1 MQSNYSTAKG
11 SSAHRKRYRNNGYT
25 DHDNPLHRPRGASK
39 AGLDQ
44 TFAKE
49 AASDH
54 LLHKEAPAAAP
65 TPLGRPDINRWAI
78 DTGPRL
84 DLTHRV
90 VLREIARYADDAPK
104 TITVNGLLVHLEAGE
119 CCPTQETLAEG
130 LDATDRTIRNSVR
143 NLRGLGLLTTRPMP
157 GADGKRL
164 IYRLA
169 GVDADWQPAPKNEK
183 ESRPIIAAYRI
194 LAEGQV
200 QSLEEAHRR
209 IAYLESLLNDRYG
222 HPAATATGD
231 GAQPN
236 QTGPDPDTVAADE
249 LPNQNDI
256 PVQQPDPTGPAPETV
271 GEAKLSNR
279 NVVPVQLPNHTGP
292 APENGA
298 EDELSNQNEIPVQQP
313 DPTGP
318 APETAAEAEL
328 SNRNVVPVHQ
338 PATEDDIAQ
347 TVRDN
352 WPLLNRDK
360 TWRKGINAAIR
371 WYQEHPQELLAQLE
385 NLKLEL
391 EQELAAQ
398 AAAKPAKAPA
408 ALETVTTPGTAEAR
422 TMWAA
427 TLDRL
432 EQELPRATFET
443 WLRPTEGH
451 SVQGND
457 LTVLVASPNNAEWLE
472 QRVYQTIL
480 RKLRQGSDQKL
491 DVRFALGPPD
501 WSPPGAG
508 KQAIAGAAPNPN
520 HR

>member
-1 MQSNYSTAKG
+1 MQSNYSTAK
-11 SSAHRKRYRNNGYT
+11 SASTHRNRHRNNGFT
-25 DHDNPLHRPRGASK
+25 GHDNPLHRPGGGASK

-49 AASDH
+49 AASDQ

-65 TPLGRPDINRWAI
+65 TPLGRPAINRWAI

-130 LDATDRTIRNSVR
+130 LDATDRTIRNAVR
-143 NLRGLGLLTTRPMP
+143 NLRGLGLLSTRPMP

-209 IAYLESLLNDRYG
+209 IAYLESLLNERYG
-222 HPAATATGD
+222 HPAAPATGGD
-231 GAQPN
+231 GTQPN
-236 QTGPDPDTVAADE
+236 Q
-249 LPNQNDI
+249 
-256 PVQQPDPTGPAPETV
+256 
-271 GEAKLSNR
+271 
-279 NVVPVQLPNHTGP
+279 
-292 APENGA
+292 
-298 EDELSNQNEIPVQQP
+298 
-313 DPTGP
+313 TGP
-318 APETAAEAEL
+318 APETAAADEL

-338 PATEDDIAQ
+338 PNPTGPAPETEAEAELPNRNHIPVHQPATEDAIAQ
-347 TVRDN
+347 TVRDS

-371 WYQEHPQELLAQLE
+371 WYQEHPQELFAQLE
-385 NLKLEL
+385 NLKLEQ

-408 ALETVTTPGTAEAR
+408 ALETFTTSGTAEAR
-422 TMWAA
+422 TRWAA

-432 EQELPRATFET
+432 KQELPRATVET

-451 SVQGND
+451 SLQGNN
-457 LTVLVASPNNAEWLE
+457 LRVLVASPHDAEWLE
-472 QRVYQTIL
+472 QRLYQTIL
-480 RKLRQGSDQKL
+480 RALRQGTEQKL
-491 DVRFALGPPD
+491 DVRFAVGPPG
-501 WSPPGAG
+501 WSPPGTG
-508 KQAIAGAAPNPN
+508 KQTGTGAAPSQN
-520 HR
+520 HGE

>member
-1 MQSNYSTAKG
+1 MQSDYSTAKG
-11 SSAHRKRYRNNGYT
+11 SSTHRKRYRNKGFT
-25 DHDNPLHRPRGASK
+25 GHDNPLHRPGGSASK

-49 AASDH
+49 AASDQ

-65 TPLGRPDINRWAI
+65 TPLGRPAINRWAI

-194 LAEGQV
+194 LAESQV

-209 IAYLESLLNDRYG
+209 IAYLESLLNERYG
-222 HPAATATGD
+222 HLAATDTGAV
-231 GAQPN
+231 AQPN
-236 QTGPDPDTVAADE
+236 PTGPDPEIMAATGLSNRNE
-249 LPNQNDI
+249 I
-256 PVQQPDPTGPAPETV
+256 PVHQPNPTGPAPET
-271 GEAKLSNR
+271 E
-279 NVVPVQLPNHTGP
+279 
-292 APENGA
+292 
-298 EDELSNQNEIPVQQP
+298 
-313 DPTGP
+313 
-318 APETAAEAEL
+318 AEAEL
-328 SNRNVVPVHQ
+328 SNRNYVPVHQ

-385 NLKLEL
+385 NLKLEQ

-398 AAAKPAKAPA
+398 AAAKPAKGPV

-422 TMWAA
+422 TRWAA

-432 EQELPRATFET
+432 EQELPHSTFET

-457 LTVLVASPNNAEWLE
+457 LRVLVASPHNAEWLE
-472 QRVYQTIL
+472 QRLYQTIL
-480 RKLRQGSDQKL
+480 RALRQGSDQKL

-508 KQAIAGAAPNPN
+508 KQAGAGAAPSQN
-520 HR
+520 HGE

>member
-1 MQSNYSTAKG
+1 MQRNYSTAKG
-11 SSAHRKRYRNNGYT
+11 ASTHRKRYRNNGYT
-25 DHDNPLHRPRGASK
+25 DHDNPLHRPGGGTSK

-44 TFAKE
+44 TFSQS
-49 AASDH
+49 AAQDA

-104 TITVNGLLVHLEAGE
+104 TITVNGLLVRLEAGE

-130 LDATDRTIRNSVR
+130 LDATDRTIRNAVR

-169 GVDADWQPAPKNEK
+169 GVDAGWQPAPKNSK

-222 HPAATATGD
+222 HPAATGTGGD

-236 QTGPDPDTVAADE
+236 QTGP
-249 LPNQNDI
+249 
-256 PVQQPDPTGPAPETV
+256 APETV
-271 GEAKLSNR
+271 GEA
-279 NVVPVQLPNHTGP
+279 
-292 APENGA
+292 
-298 EDELSNQNEIPVQQP
+298 
-313 DPTGP
+313 
-318 APETAAEAEL
+318 EL
-328 SNRNVVPVHQ
+328 SNRNYVPVHQ

-347 TVRDN
+347 TVRDH

-385 NLKLEL
+385 NLKLEQEQ

-398 AAAKPAKAPA
+398 AAAKPARGPV

-422 TMWAA
+422 TVWAA

-432 EQELPRATFET
+432 EQELPRSTFET

-451 SVQGND
+451 SLQGND
-457 LTVLVASPNNAEWLE
+457 LKVLVASPHNAEWLE
-472 QRVYQTIL
+472 QRLYQTIL
-480 RKLRQGSDQKL
+480 RALHHGSEQKL
-491 DVRFALGPPD
+491 DVRFALGPP
-501 WSPPGAG
+501 G
-508 KQAIAGAAPNPN
+508 
-520 HR
+520 

>member
-1 MQSNYSTAKG
+1 MQSDYSTAKG
-11 SSAHRKRYRNNGYT
+11 ASTHRKRNRNKGFT
-25 DHDNPLHRPRGASK
+25 GHDNPLHRPGTSK

-44 TFAKE
+44 TFSQ
-49 AASDH
+49 AAAQDA
-54 LLHKEAPAAAP
+54 LLPRETPAAAP
-65 TPLGRPDINRWAI
+65 TPLGRPAINRWAI

-143 NLRGLGLLTTRPMP
+143 NLRGLGLLSTRPMP

-169 GVDADWQPAPKNEK
+169 GVDADWQPAPKNAK

-194 LAEGQV
+194 LAESQV

-209 IAYLESLLNDRYG
+209 IAYLESLLNERYG
-222 HPAATATGD
+222 HPEATATATG
-231 GAQPN
+231 GALPN
-236 QTGPDPDTVAADE
+236 PTGPAPETVAADE
-249 LPNQNDI
+249 LPN
-256 PVQQPDPTGPAPETV
+256 
-271 GEAKLSNR
+271 R
-279 NVVPVQLPNHTGP
+279 
-292 APENGA
+292 
-298 EDELSNQNEIPVQQP
+298 NEIPVQQP
-313 DPTGP
+313 DPPGP
-318 APETAAEAEL
+318 DPENGAEAEP
-328 SNRNVVPVHQ
+328 SNRNVVPVQQLNPTGPASETVAADELPNRNVVPVQQ
-338 PATEDDIAQ
+338 PATEEAIAQ

-352 WPLLNRDK
+352 WKSLNCASS
-360 TWRKGINAAIR
+360 WHKGLRAAIR
-371 WYQEHPQELLAQLE
+371 WYQEHPQELQAQLDD
-385 NLKLEL
+385 LKLE
-391 EQELAAQ
+391 QEVAAQ
-398 AAAKPAKAPA
+398 AAAKPAKAPVA
-408 ALETVTTPGTAEAR
+408 METVTTPGAAAAR
-422 TMWAA
+422 TVWAA

-457 LTVLVASPNNAEWLE
+457 LKVLVASPHNAEWLE
-472 QRVYQTIL
+472 QRLYQTIL
-480 RKLRQGSDQKL
+480 RALRQGSDQKL

-508 KQAIAGAAPNPN
+508 EIEGAGAVPNPK

>member
-11 SSAHRKRYRNNGYT
+11 ASTPRKRYRNNGVT
-25 DHDNPLHRPRGASK
+25 GHDNPLHRPGGASK

-49 AASDH
+49 AASDQ
-54 LLHKEAPAAAP
+54 LLPRDAPAAAP
-65 TPLGRPDINRWAI
+65 TPLGRPAINRWAI

-143 NLRGLGLLTTRPMP
+143 NLRGLGLLSTRPMP

-169 GVDADWQPAPKNEK
+169 GVDADWQPAPKNER

-209 IAYLESLLNDRYG
+209 IAYLESLLNERYG
-222 HPAATATGD
+222 HPPAPDTGAV
-231 GAQPN
+231 AQPN
-236 QTGPDPDTVAADE
+236 Q
-249 LPNQNDI
+249 
-256 PVQQPDPTGPAPETV
+256 
-271 GEAKLSNR
+271 
-279 NVVPVQLPNHTGP
+279 
-292 APENGA
+292 
-298 EDELSNQNEIPVQQP
+298 
-313 DPTGP
+313 TGP
-318 APETAAEAEL
+318 APETAAADELPNRNDVPVQLPNPTDPAPETVAKAEL
-328 SNRNVVPVHQ
+328 SNRNDVPVHQ
-338 PATEDDIAQ
+338 PATEDEITQ

-371 WYQEHPQELLAQLE
+371 WYQEHPQELFAQLE
-385 NLKLEL
+385 NLKLEQEQ

-398 AAAKPAKAPA
+398 AAAKPAKGPV

-422 TMWAA
+422 TRWAN
-427 TLDRL
+427 TLDL
-432 EQELPRATFET
+432 LKQELPRSTFET

-451 SVQGND
+451 SLQGND
-457 LTVLVASPNNAEWLE
+457 LTVLVASPHNAEWLE
-472 QRVYQTIL
+472 QRLYQTIL
-480 RKLRQGSDQKL
+480 RALRQGSDQKL

-508 KQAIAGAAPNPN
+508 KQTIAEAAPNPN

>member
-11 SSAHRKRYRNNGYT
+11 TSTHRKRYRNNGYT
-25 DHDNPLHRPRGASK
+25 DHDNPLHRPGGGASK

-44 TFAKE
+44 TFSQ
-49 AASDH
+49 AAAQDA
-54 LLHKEAPAAAP
+54 LLPRDAPAAAP
-65 TPLGRPDINRWAI
+65 TPLGRPAINRWAI

-143 NLRGLGLLTTRPMP
+143 NLRGLGLLSTRPMP

-222 HPAATATGD
+222 HPAAPATGD
-231 GAQPN
+231 DAQPN
-236 QTGPDPDTVAADE
+236 PTGPDPETAAADE
-249 LPNQNDI
+249 L
-256 PVQQPDPTGPAPETV
+256 
-271 GEAKLSNR
+271 SNR
-279 NVVPVQLPNHTGP
+279 NDVPVQLPN
-292 APENGA
+292 
-298 EDELSNQNEIPVQQP
+298 
-313 DPTGP
+313 PTGP
-318 APETAAEAEL
+318 APETAAADEL

-338 PATEDDIAQ
+338 PVTEDAIAQ

-352 WPLLNRDK
+352 WTSLNCANS
-360 TWRKGINAAIR
+360 WHKGIRAAIR
-371 WYQEHPQELLAQLE
+371 WYQEHPQELQAQLDD
-385 NLKLEL
+385 LKL

-398 AAAKPAKAPA
+398 AAAKPARAPA

-422 TMWAA
+422 TVWAA

-432 EQELPRATFET
+432 EQELPRSTFET

-457 LTVLVASPNNAEWLE
+457 LTVLVASPHDAEWLE
-472 QRVYQTIL
+472 QRLYQTIL

-491 DVRFALGPPD
+491 DVRFALGPPG

-508 KQAIAGAAPNPN
+508 EQAGAEAVPNPN
-520 HR
+520 HP

>member
-1 MQSNYSTAKG
+1 MQSDYSTAKG
-11 SSAHRKRYRNNGYT
+11 SSTHRKRYRNKGFT
-25 DHDNPLHRPRGASK
+25 GHDNPLHRPGGASK

-49 AASDH
+49 AASDQ

-65 TPLGRPDINRWAI
+65 TPLGRPAINRWAI

-104 TITVNGLLVHLEAGE
+104 TITVNGLPVHLEAGE

-143 NLRGLGLLTTRPMP
+143 NLRGLGLLSTRPMP

-169 GVDADWQPAPKNEK
+169 GVDADWQPAPKNER

-222 HPAATATGD
+222 HPAATATGGD

-236 QTGPDPDTVAADE
+236 QTGPAPETAAADE
-249 LPNQNDI
+249 LPNRNDV
-256 PVQQPDPTGPAPETV
+256 PVQQPDPTGAAPETV
-271 GEAKLSNR
+271 
-279 NVVPVQLPNHTGP
+279 
-292 APENGA
+292 
-298 EDELSNQNEIPVQQP
+298 
-313 DPTGP
+313 
-318 APETAAEAEL
+318 AEAEL
-328 SNRNVVPVHQ
+328 SNRNFVPVHQ
-338 PATEDDIAQ
+338 PATEDGIAQ

-371 WYQEHPQELLAQLE
+371 WYQEHPQELFAQLE
-385 NLKLEL
+385 NLKLEQEQ

-408 ALETVTTPGTAEAR
+408 ALETFTTSGAAEAR
-422 TMWAA
+422 TRWAA

-432 EQELPRATFET
+432 KQELPRATFET

-457 LTVLVASPNNAEWLE
+457 LRVLVASPHNAEWLE
-472 QRVYQTIL
+472 QRLYQTIL
-480 RKLRQGSDQKL
+480 RALRQGSDQKL
-491 DVRFALGPPD
+491 DVRFALGPPG

-508 KQAIAGAAPNPN
+508 KRTGAGAAPNPN

>member
-11 SSAHRKRYRNNGYT
+11 ASTHRKRYRNNGYT
-25 DHDNPLHRPRGASK
+25 NHDNPLHRPGGASK

-49 AASDH
+49 AASDQ
-54 LLHKEAPAAAP
+54 LLPRETPAAAP
-65 TPLGRPDINRWAI
+65 TPLGRPAINRWAI

-130 LDATDRTIRNSVR
+130 LDATDRTIRNAVR
-143 NLRGLGLLTTRPMP
+143 NLRGLGLLSTRPMP

-169 GVDADWQPAPKNEK
+169 GVDADWQPAPKNER

-209 IAYLESLLNDRYG
+209 IAYLESLLNERYG
-222 HPAATATGD
+222 HPAATGTGGD

-236 QTGPDPDTVAADE
+236 PTGPDPETAAADE
-249 LPNQNDI
+249 LPNRNNI
-256 PVQQPDPTGPAPETV
+256 PVQLPDQTGPAPETV
-271 GEAKLSNR
+271 
-279 NVVPVQLPNHTGP
+279 
-292 APENGA
+292 
-298 EDELSNQNEIPVQQP
+298 
-313 DPTGP
+313 
-318 APETAAEAEL
+318 AEAEL

-352 WPLLNRDK
+352 WTSLNRDK
-360 TWRKGINAAIR
+360 TWHKGIRAAIR
-371 WYQEHPQELLAQLE
+371 WYQEHPQELQAQLDD
-385 NLKLEL
+385 LKL

-398 AAAKPAKAPA
+398 AAAKPAKGPV

-422 TMWAA
+422 TLWAN
-427 TLDRL
+427 TLDLL
-432 EQELPRATFET
+432 EQELPRSTFET

-457 LTVLVASPNNAEWLE
+457 LTVLVASPHDAEWLE

-491 DVRFALGPPD
+491 DVRFALGPPG

-508 KQAIAGAAPNPN
+508 EQAGAEAAPNPN
-520 HR
+520 HG

>member
-11 SSAHRKRYRNNGYT
+11 SSTHRNRYRNNGFT
-25 DHDNPLHRPRGASK
+25 GHDNPLHRPGGGTSK

-44 TFAKE
+44 TFSQP
-49 AASDH
+49 AAQDA
-54 LLHKEAPAAAP
+54 LLPRDAPAAVP
-65 TPLGRPDINRWAI
+65 TPLGRPAINRWAI

-169 GVDADWQPAPKNEK
+169 GVDADWQPAPKNER

-209 IAYLESLLNDRYG
+209 IAYLESLLNERYG
-222 HPAATATGD
+222 HPAATAASDD

-236 QTGPDPDTVAADE
+236 Q
-249 LPNQNDI
+249 
-256 PVQQPDPTGPAPETV
+256 TGPAPETV
-271 GEAKLSNR
+271 GEAELSNR
-279 NVVPVQLPNHTGP
+279 NDVPVHQPNQTGP

-298 EDELSNQNEIPVQQP
+298 ADELSNRNEIPVQQP

-318 APETAAEAEL
+318 APETETVGEAEL
-328 SNRNVVPVHQ
+328 PNRNYIPVHQ
-338 PATEDDIAQ
+338 PATKEDIAQ
-347 TVRDN
+347 TVRDS

-360 TWRKGINAAIR
+360 TWRKGLNAAIR
-371 WYQEHPQELLAQLE
+371 WYQEHPQELFAQLE
-385 NLKLEL
+385 NLKLEQEQ

-422 TMWAA
+422 TVWAA
-427 TLDRL
+427 TLNLL

-443 WLRPTEGH
+443 WLRSTEGH

-457 LTVLVASPNNAEWLE
+457 LKVLVASPHDAEWLE

-480 RKLRQGSDQKL
+480 RALRQGTDQKL

-508 KQAIAGAAPNPN
+508 GRAGAGAAPSQN
-520 HR
+520 HGE

>member
-11 SSAHRKRYRNNGYT
+11 ASTHRKRYRNNGYT
-25 DHDNPLHRPRGASK
+25 GHDNPLHRPGGASK

-49 AASDH
+49 AASDQ
-54 LLHKEAPAAAP
+54 LLPRETPAAAP
-65 TPLGRPDINRWAI
+65 TPLGRPAINRWAI

-169 GVDADWQPAPKNEK
+169 GVDADWQPAPKNER

-222 HPAATATGD
+222 HPAATATATGGD

-236 QTGPDPDTVAADE
+236 QTGPAPETAAADE
-249 LPNQNDI
+249 LP
-256 PVQQPDPTGPAPETV
+256 
-271 GEAKLSNR
+271 NR
-279 NVVPVQLPNHTGP
+279 NVVPVQLPN
-292 APENGA
+292 
-298 EDELSNQNEIPVQQP
+298 
-313 DPTGP
+313 PTDP
-318 APETAAEAEL
+318 APETVAEAEIP
-328 SNRNVVPVHQ
+328 NRNVVPVHQ

-352 WPLLNRDK
+352 WTSLNCANS
-360 TWRKGINAAIR
+360 WHKGIRAAIR
-371 WYQEHPQELLAQLE
+371 WYQEHPQELQAQLDD
-385 NLKLEL
+385 LKL

-422 TMWAA
+422 TLWAA
-427 TLDRL
+427 TLDLL
-432 EQELPRATFET
+432 EQELPRSTFET

-451 SVQGND
+451 SVQGNN
-457 LTVLVASPNNAEWLE
+457 LKVLVASPHDAEWLE

-480 RKLRQGSDQKL
+480 RALRQGSEQKL
-491 DVRFALGPPD
+491 DVRFALGPPG

-508 KQAIAGAAPNPN
+508 EQAGAKAAPNPN

>member
-11 SSAHRKRYRNNGYT
+11 SSTHRKRYRNNGHT
-25 DHDNPLHRPRGASK
+25 DHDNPLHRPGGGASK

-44 TFAKE
+44 TFSQ
-49 AASDH
+49 AAAQDA
-54 LLHKEAPAAAP
+54 LLPRETPAAAP

-143 NLRGLGLLTTRPMP
+143 NLRGLGLLRTRPMP

-169 GVDADWQPAPKNEK
+169 GVDADWQPAPKNAK

-209 IAYLESLLNDRYG
+209 IAYLESLLNGKYG
-222 HPAATATGD
+222 HTAVTDGDAT
-231 GAQPN
+231 QPN
-236 QTGPDPDTVAADE
+236 QTGQDPETVAADE
-249 LPNQNDI
+249 LPNRND
-256 PVQQPDPTGPAPETV
+256 
-271 GEAKLSNR
+271 
-279 NVVPVQLPNHTGP
+279 VPVQLPNPTGH
-292 APENGA
+292 APETA
-298 EDELSNQNEIPVQQP
+298 AADELPNRNEIPVQHP

-328 SNRNVVPVHQ
+328 PNRNLVPVHQ
-338 PATEDDIAQ
+338 PATEEAIAQ

-371 WYQEHPQELLAQLE
+371 WYQEHPQKLQAQLE
-385 NLKLEL
+385 NLKLEQ
-391 EQELAAQ
+391 EQESAAQ
-398 AAAKPAKAPA
+398 AVAQPAKGTVAP
-408 ALETVTTPGTAEAR
+408 ETVTTPGTAAAR
-422 TMWAA
+422 TLWANY
-427 TLDRL
+427 
-432 EQELPRATFET
+432 P
-443 WLRPTEGH
+443 
-451 SVQGND
+451 
-457 LTVLVASPNNAEWLE
+457 
-472 QRVYQTIL
+472 
-480 RKLRQGSDQKL
+480 
-491 DVRFALGPPD
+491 GP
-501 WSPPGAG
+501 AG
-508 KQAIAGAAPNPN
+508 AGAAPR
-520 HR
+520 HL

>member
-1 MQSNYSTAKG
+1 MQSDYSTAKG
-11 SSAHRKRYRNNGYT
+11 ASTPRKRYRNKAFT
-25 DHDNPLHRPRGASK
+25 DHDNPLHRPGGASK

-65 TPLGRPDINRWAI
+65 TPLGRPAINRWAI

-104 TITVNGLLVHLEAGE
+104 TITVNALLVHLEAGE

-143 NLRGLGLLTTRPMP
+143 NLRGLGLLSTRPMP

-169 GVDADWQPAPKNEK
+169 GVDADWQPAPKNER

-209 IAYLESLLNDRYG
+209 IAYLESLLNERYG
-222 HPAATATGD
+222 HPAAPATATGGD

-236 QTGPDPDTVAADE
+236 QTGPAPETAAADE
-249 LPNQNDI
+249 LP
-256 PVQQPDPTGPAPETV
+256 
-271 GEAKLSNR
+271 NR
-279 NVVPVQLPNHTGP
+279 NVVPVQLPN
-292 APENGA
+292 
-298 EDELSNQNEIPVQQP
+298 
-313 DPTGP
+313 PTDP
-318 APETAAEAEL
+318 APETAAEAEIP
-328 SNRNVVPVHQ
+328 NRNDVPVHQ

-360 TWRKGINAAIR
+360 TWHKGIRAAIR
-371 WYQEHPQELLAQLE
+371 WYQEHPQELQTQLDD
-385 NLKLEL
+385 LKLE
-391 EQELAAQ
+391 QEVEAQ
-398 AAAKPAKAPA
+398 AAAKPAKGPV

-422 TMWAA
+422 TRWAA
-427 TLDRL
+427 TLDLL
-432 EQELPRATFET
+432 EQELPRSTFET

-451 SVQGND
+451 SVQGNN
-457 LTVLVASPNNAEWLE
+457 LKVLVASPHDAEWLE

-491 DVRFALGPPD
+491 DVRFALGPPG

-508 KQAIAGAAPNPN
+508 EQAGAKAAPNPN

>member
-1 MQSNYSTAKG
+1 MQSDYSTAKCA
-11 SSAHRKRYRNNGYT
+11 SAHRKRYRNNGYT
-25 DHDNPLHRPRGASK
+25 DHDNPLHRPSGASK

-44 TFAKE
+44 TF
-49 AASDH
+49 SQ
-54 LLHKEAPAAAP
+54 AAAQDALLPREKSAAVP
-65 TPLGRPDINRWAI
+65 TPLGRPAINRWAI

-169 GVDADWQPAPKNEK
+169 GVDADWQPAPKNER

-222 HPAATATGD
+222 HPAATATGGD

-236 QTGPDPDTVAADE
+236 Q
-249 LPNQNDI
+249 
-256 PVQQPDPTGPAPETV
+256 TGPAPETV
-271 GEAKLSNR
+271 GEAGLSNR
-279 NVVPVQLPNHTGP
+279 NG
-292 APENGA
+292 
-298 EDELSNQNEIPVQQP
+298 I
-313 DPTGP
+313 
-318 APETAAEAEL
+318 
-328 SNRNVVPVHQ
+328 PVHQ
-338 PATEDDIAQ
+338 PATEDAIAQ

-360 TWRKGINAAIR
+360 TWRKGIRAAIR
-371 WYQEHPQELLAQLE
+371 WYQEHPQELQAQLDD
-385 NLKLEL
+385 LKL
-391 EQELAAQ
+391 EQELASQ
-398 AAAKPAKAPA
+398 AAAKPAKGPV
-408 ALETVTTPGTAEAR
+408 ALETVTTPGAAEAR
-422 TMWAA
+422 TRWAA
-427 TLDRL
+427 TLNL
-432 EQELPRATFET
+432 LKQELPRSTFET
-443 WLRPTEGH
+443 WLRPTEAH
-451 SVQGND
+451 SLQDND
-457 LTVLVASPNNAEWLE
+457 LTVLVASPHNAEWLE
-472 QRVYQTIL
+472 QRLYQTIL
-480 RKLRQGSDQKL
+480 RALRQGSEQKL
-491 DVRFALGPPD
+491 DVRFALGPPG

-508 KQAIAGAAPNPN
+508 KRTGAGAAPNPN

>member
-1 MQSNYSTAKG
+1 MQRNYSTAKG
-11 SSAHRKRYRNNGYT
+11 ASTHRKRYRNNGYT
-25 DHDNPLHRPRGASK
+25 GHDNPLHRPGGGASK

-44 TFAKE
+44 TFSQ
-49 AASDH
+49 AAAQDT
-54 LLHKEAPAAAP
+54 LLPPETPAAVP
-65 TPLGRPDINRWAI
+65 TPLGRPAINRWAI

-130 LDATDRTIRNSVR
+130 LDATDRTIRNAVR

-169 GVDADWQPAPKNEK
+169 GVDAGWQPAPKNEK
-183 ESRPIIAAYRI
+183 EGRPIIAAYRI

-222 HPAATATGD
+222 HPAATATGGD
-231 GAQPN
+231 GTRPN
-236 QTGPDPDTVAADE
+236 Q
-249 LPNQNDI
+249 
-256 PVQQPDPTGPAPETV
+256 
-271 GEAKLSNR
+271 
-279 NVVPVQLPNHTGP
+279 
-292 APENGA
+292 
-298 EDELSNQNEIPVQQP
+298 
-313 DPTGP
+313 TGP
-318 APETAAEAEL
+318 APETAAADEL
-328 SNRNVVPVHQ
+328 PNRNVVPVQQ

-352 WPLLNRDK
+352 WTSLNCANS
-360 TWRKGINAAIR
+360 WHKGIRAAIR
-371 WYQEHPQELLAQLE
+371 WYQEHPQKLQAQLE
-385 NLKLEL
+385 NLKLE
-391 EQELAAQ
+391 QELAAQ
-398 AAAKPAKAPA
+398 AEAKPAKAPA

-422 TMWAA
+422 TRWAA
-427 TLDRL
+427 ILDLL

-457 LTVLVASPNNAEWLE
+457 LKVLVASPHNAEWLE

-508 KQAIAGAAPNPN
+508 KQAGAGAAPSQN
-520 HR
+520 HEE

>member
-11 SSAHRKRYRNNGYT
+11 ASTHRKRYRNNGYT
-25 DHDNPLHRPRGASK
+25 DHDNPLHRPGGAGSK

-49 AASDH
+49 AALDH
-54 LLHKEAPAAAP
+54 LLHKEVPAAAP

-130 LDATDRTIRNSVR
+130 LDATDRTIRNAVR
-143 NLRGLGLLTTRPMP
+143 NLRGLGLLSTRPMP

-169 GVDADWQPAPKNEK
+169 GVDADWQPAPKNTK

-200 QSLEEAHRR
+200 QSLEEAHQR
-209 IAYLESLLNDRYG
+209 IAYLESLLNERYG
-222 HPAATATGD
+222 HPAATATGGD
-231 GAQPN
+231 GTRPN
-236 QTGPDPDTVAADE
+236 QTGPAPETVAADE
-249 LPNQNDI
+249 LPN
-256 PVQQPDPTGPAPETV
+256 
-271 GEAKLSNR
+271 R
-279 NVVPVQLPNHTGP
+279 NVV
-292 APENGA
+292 
-298 EDELSNQNEIPVQQP
+298 PVQQP

-328 SNRNVVPVHQ
+328 SNRNYIPVHQ

-385 NLKLEL
+385 NLKLEQ

-398 AAAKPAKAPA
+398 AEAKPAKGPV
-408 ALETVTTPGTAEAR
+408 ALETVTTPGTAAAR

-427 TLDRL
+427 TLDLL
-432 EQELPRATFET
+432 EQELPRSTFET

-457 LTVLVASPNNAEWLE
+457 LKVLVASPHNAEWLE
-472 QRVYQTIL
+472 QRLYQTIL
-480 RKLRQGSDQKL
+480 RALRQGSDQKL

-508 KQAIAGAAPNPN
+508 KQAGAGAAPSQN
-520 HR
+520 HGE

>member
-11 SSAHRKRYRNNGYT
+11 ASTHRKRYRNKGFT
-25 DHDNPLHRPRGASK
+25 DHDNPLHRPGGASK

-49 AASDH
+49 AALDQ
-54 LLHKEAPAAAP
+54 LLPRETPAAAP

-104 TITVNGLLVHLEAGE
+104 TITVNGLLVHLEVGE

-130 LDATDRTIRNSVR
+130 LDATDRTIRNAVR
-143 NLRGLGLLTTRPMP
+143 NLRGLGLLRTRPMP

-169 GVDADWQPAPKNEK
+169 GVDADWQPAPKNAK

-209 IAYLESLLNDRYG
+209 IAYLESLLNERYG
-222 HPAATATGD
+222 QPAVTDSG

-236 QTGPDPDTVAADE
+236 PTGPDLENGAADE
-249 LPNQNDI
+249 LPNRNVV
-256 PVQQPDPTGPAPETV
+256 PVHQPNATGPAPETV
-271 GEAKLSNR
+271 GEAEFSNR
-279 NVVPVQLPNHTGP
+279 NDVPVQLP
-292 APENGA
+292 
-298 EDELSNQNEIPVQQP
+298 DQ
-313 DPTGP
+313 TGP
-318 APETAAEAEL
+318 APETTAEAEIP
-328 SNRNVVPVHQ
+328 NRNYIPVHQ
-338 PATEDDIAQ
+338 PATEEAIAP
-347 TVRDN
+347 TVRDH

-371 WYQEHPQELLAQLE
+371 WYQEHPQELFAQLE
-385 NLKLEL
+385 NLKLEQ

-398 AAAKPAKAPA
+398 AAAKPAKAPV
-408 ALETVTTPGTAEAR
+408 ALETVTTPGAAEAR
-422 TMWAA
+422 TVWAA

-457 LTVLVASPNNAEWLE
+457 LRVLVASPHNAEWLE
-472 QRVYQTIL
+472 QRLYQTIL
-480 RKLRQGSDQKL
+480 RALRQGSDQKL
-491 DVRFALGPPD
+491 DVRFTLGPPG
-501 WSPPGAG
+501 WSPPEAGEQAGAG
-508 KQAIAGAAPNPN
+508 AVPNPKPQAPIEPGD
-520 HR
+520 

>member
-11 SSAHRKRYRNNGYT
+11 ASTPRKRYRNNGFT
-25 DHDNPLHRPRGASK
+25 GHDNPLHRPGGGASK

-49 AASDH
+49 AASDQ

-65 TPLGRPDINRWAI
+65 TPLGRPAINRWAI

-209 IAYLESLLNDRYG
+209 IAYLESLLNERYG
-222 HPAATATGD
+222 HPAATATGGD
-231 GAQPN
+231 GTQPN
-236 QTGPDPDTVAADE
+236 Q
-249 LPNQNDI
+249 
-256 PVQQPDPTGPAPETV
+256 TGPAPETV
-271 GEAKLSNR
+271 GEAELPNR
-279 NVVPVQLPNHTGP
+279 NVVPVQQPDPTDP
-292 APENGA
+292 APKTVGEA
-298 EDELSNQNEIPVQQP
+298 ELSNRNYVPIHQP

-328 SNRNVVPVHQ
+328 SNRNYVPVHQ
-338 PATEDDIAQ
+338 PATEEAIAQ
-347 TVRDN
+347 TVRDH

-371 WYQEHPQELLAQLE
+371 WYQEHPQELQAQLE
-385 NLKLEL
+385 NLKLEQ

-398 AAAKPAKAPA
+398 AEAKPAKGTV
-408 ALETVTTPGTAEAR
+408 ALETVTTPDTAEAR
-422 TMWAA
+422 TLWAN
-427 TLDRL
+427 TLDL
-432 EQELPRATFET
+432 LKQELPRSTFET

-457 LTVLVASPNNAEWLE
+457 LRVLVASPHNAEWLE
-472 QRVYQTIL
+472 QRLYQTIL
-480 RKLRQGSDQKL
+480 RKLRQGSDPKL

-508 KQAIAGAAPNPN
+508 KQAGAGAAPSQN
-520 HR
+520 HGE

>member
-1 MQSNYSTAKG
+1 MQSDYSTDQGA
-11 SSAHRKRYRNNGYT
+11 STHRKRNRNKGFT
-25 DHDNPLHRPRGASK
+25 DHDNPLHKPGGGAGSK

-44 TFAKE
+44 TFATE
-49 AASDH
+49 AASDQ
-54 LLHKEAPAAAP
+54 LLPRETSAAAP

-130 LDATDRTIRNSVR
+130 LDATDRTIRNAVR
-143 NLRGLGLLTTRPMP
+143 NLRGLGLLSTRPMP

-169 GVDADWQPAPKNEK
+169 GVDADWQPAPKNAK

-209 IAYLESLLNDRYG
+209 IAYLESLLNERYG
-222 HPAATATGD
+222 HPTTTDSDGD

-236 QTGPDPDTVAADE
+236 QTGPDPENVAADE
-249 LPNQNDI
+249 LPN
-256 PVQQPDPTGPAPETV
+256 
-271 GEAKLSNR
+271 R
-279 NVVPVQLPNHTGP
+279 
-292 APENGA
+292 
-298 EDELSNQNEIPVQQP
+298 NEIPVHQQNQK
-313 DPTGP
+313 GP

-328 SNRNVVPVHQ
+328 PNRNDVPVHQ
-338 PATEDDIAQ
+338 PATADAIAQ

-352 WPLLNRDK
+352 WKSLNCANS
-360 TWRKGINAAIR
+360 WHKGLRAAIR
-371 WYQEHPQELLAQLE
+371 WYQEHPEELQAQLDD
-385 NLKLEL
+385 LKLE
-391 EQELAAQ
+391 QEVAAQ
-398 AAAKPAKAPA
+398 AAAKPAKGLV
-408 ALETVTTPGTAEAR
+408 ALETLTTPGAAAAR
-422 TMWAA
+422 TLWAA

-457 LTVLVASPNNAEWLE
+457 LKVMVASPHNAEWLE
-472 QRVYQTIL
+472 QRLYQTIL
-480 RKLRQGSDQKL
+480 RALRQGSEQKL

-508 KQAIAGAAPNPN
+508 EIEGAGAVPNPK

>member
-11 SSAHRKRYRNNGYT
+11 ASTHRKRYRNNGFT
-25 DHDNPLHRPRGASK
+25 GHDNPLHRPGGTSK

-49 AASDH
+49 AALDH
-54 LLHKEAPAAAP
+54 LLPRETPAAAP
-65 TPLGRPDINRWAI
+65 TPLGRPAINRWAI

-169 GVDADWQPAPKNEK
+169 GVDADWQPAPKNER

-222 HPAATATGD
+222 HPAATGTGGD

-236 QTGPDPDTVAADE
+236 
-249 LPNQNDI
+249 
-256 PVQQPDPTGPAPETV
+256 PTGPAPETV
-271 GEAKLSNR
+271 GEAELSNRNDVPVHQPNQTGPAPETAAADELSNR
-279 NVVPVQLPNHTGP
+279 NVVPVQLPN
-292 APENGA
+292 
-298 EDELSNQNEIPVQQP
+298 
-313 DPTGP
+313 PTDP
-318 APETAAEAEL
+318 APETVAKAEIP
-328 SNRNVVPVHQ
+328 NRNIVPVHQ
-338 PATEDDIAQ
+338 PATEDEIAQ

-352 WPLLNRDK
+352 WTSLNCANS
-360 TWRKGINAAIR
+360 WHKGIRAAIR
-371 WYQEHPQELLAQLE
+371 WYQEHPQELQAQLDD
-385 NLKLEL
+385 LKL

-457 LTVLVASPNNAEWLE
+457 LKVLVASPHDAEWLE

-480 RKLRQGSDQKL
+480 RKLRQESEQKL
-491 DVRFALGPPD
+491 DVRFALGPPG

-508 KQAIAGAAPNPN
+508 EQAGAEAVPNPN

>member
-1 MQSNYSTAKG
+1 MQSDYSTPKG
-11 SSAHRKRYRNNGYT
+11 SSTHRKRHRNNGVT
-25 DHDNPLHRPRGASK
+25 GHDNPLHRPGGGTSK

-49 AASDH
+49 AASDQ
-54 LLHKEAPAAAP
+54 LLPRETPAAVP

-169 GVDADWQPAPKNEK
+169 GVDAGWQPAPKNER

-209 IAYLESLLNDRYG
+209 IAYLESLLNERYG
-222 HPAATATGD
+222 HPAATDTGAV
-231 GAQPN
+231 AQPN
-236 QTGPDPDTVAADE
+236 QTGPAPEIVAA
-249 LPNQNDI
+249 
-256 PVQQPDPTGPAPETV
+256 TG
-271 GEAKLSNR
+271 LSNR
-279 NVVPVQLPNHTGP
+279 NDVPVQLP
-292 APENGA
+292 
-298 EDELSNQNEIPVQQP
+298 
-313 DPTGP
+313 DPTDP
-318 APETAAEAEL
+318 APETAAAAEL
-328 SNRNVVPVHQ
+328 PNRNDVPVHQ
-338 PATEDDIAQ
+338 PATEDEIAQ
-347 TVRDN
+347 TVRGN

-371 WYQEHPQELLAQLE
+371 WYQEHPQELQAQLE
-385 NLKLEL
+385 NLKLEQEQ

-398 AAAKPAKAPA
+398 AAAKPARGPG

-422 TMWAA
+422 TRWAA
-427 TLDRL
+427 TLDLL
-432 EQELPRATFET
+432 EQELPRSTFET

-457 LTVLVASPNNAEWLE
+457 LKVLVASPNNAEWLE

-480 RKLRQGSDQKL
+480 RALRQGSEQKL
-491 DVRFALGPPD
+491 DVRFALGPPG

-508 KQAIAGAAPNPN
+508 KQAGAGAAPSQN
-520 HR
+520 HGE

>member
-1 MQSNYSTAKG
+1 MQSDYSTAKG
-11 SSAHRKRYRNNGYT
+11 ASTHRKRYRNNGYT
-25 DHDNPLHRPRGASK
+25 DHDNPLHRPGGGISK

-44 TFAKE
+44 TFSQ
-49 AASDH
+49 AAAQDA
-54 LLHKEAPAAAP
+54 LLPPETPAAVP
-65 TPLGRPDINRWAI
+65 TPLGRPAINRWAI

-104 TITVNGLLVHLEAGE
+104 TITVNGLPVRLEAGE

-143 NLRGLGLLTTRPMP
+143 NLRGLGLLSTRPMP

-169 GVDADWQPAPKNEK
+169 GVDADWQPAPKNER

-222 HPAATATGD
+222 HPAATATATGGD
-231 GAQPN
+231 GPQPN
-236 QTGPDPDTVAADE
+236 Q
-249 LPNQNDI
+249 
-256 PVQQPDPTGPAPETV
+256 
-271 GEAKLSNR
+271 
-279 NVVPVQLPNHTGP
+279 
-292 APENGA
+292 
-298 EDELSNQNEIPVQQP
+298 
-313 DPTGP
+313 TGP
-318 APETAAEAEL
+318 APETAAADELPNRNDVPVQLPNPTDPAPETVAKAEIP
-328 SNRNVVPVHQ
+328 NRNVVPVHQ

-352 WPLLNRDK
+352 WTSLNCANS
-360 TWRKGINAAIR
+360 WHKGIRAAIR
-371 WYQEHPQELLAQLE
+371 WYQEHPQELQAQLDD
-385 NLKLEL
+385 LKL

-408 ALETVTTPGTAEAR
+408 ALETVATPGTAEAR
-422 TMWAA
+422 TRWAA

-432 EQELPRATFET
+432 EQELPRSTFET

-457 LTVLVASPNNAEWLE
+457 LTVLVASPHNAEWLE
-472 QRVYQTIL
+472 QRIYQTIL

-501 WSPPGAG
+501 WSPPEAG
-508 KQAIAGAAPNPN
+508 KQAGTGAAPNPN

>member
-1 MQSNYSTAKG
+1 MQSDYSTAKG
-11 SSAHRKRYRNNGYT
+11 ASTHRKRYRNNGFT
-25 DHDNPLHRPRGASK
+25 DHDNPLHRPGGASK
-39 AGLDQ
+39 AGLNQ
-44 TFAKE
+44 TFSQ
-49 AASDH
+49 AAAQDT
-54 LLHKEAPAAAP
+54 LLPRETPAAVP
-65 TPLGRPDINRWAI
+65 TPLGRPAINRWAI

-143 NLRGLGLLTTRPMP
+143 NLRGLGLLSTRPMP

-169 GVDADWQPAPKNEK
+169 GVDADWQPAPKNER

-222 HPAATATGD
+222 HPAATGTGGD

-236 QTGPDPDTVAADE
+236 
-249 LPNQNDI
+249 
-256 PVQQPDPTGPAPETV
+256 
-271 GEAKLSNR
+271 
-279 NVVPVQLPNHTGP
+279 
-292 APENGA
+292 
-298 EDELSNQNEIPVQQP
+298 
-313 DPTGP
+313 PTGP

-328 SNRNVVPVHQ
+328 SNRNFVPVHQ

-352 WPLLNRDK
+352 WTSLNCANS
-360 TWRKGINAAIR
+360 WHKGIRAAIR
-371 WYQEHPQELLAQLE
+371 WYQEHPQELQAQLDD
-385 NLKLEL
+385 LKL

-398 AAAKPAKAPA
+398 AAAKPAKGPV

-432 EQELPRATFET
+432 EQELPRSTFET

-457 LTVLVASPNNAEWLE
+457 LKVLVASPHNAEWLE
-472 QRVYQTIL
+472 QRLYQTIL
-480 RKLRQGSDQKL
+480 RALRQGSDQKL

-508 KQAIAGAAPNPN
+508 KQAGAGAAPSQN
-520 HR
+520 HGE

>member
-1 MQSNYSTAKG
+1 M
-11 SSAHRKRYRNNGYT
+11 
-25 DHDNPLHRPRGASK
+25 
-39 AGLDQ
+39 
-44 TFAKE
+44 
-49 AASDH
+49 
-54 LLHKEAPAAAP
+54 
-65 TPLGRPDINRWAI
+65 
-78 DTGPRL
+78 
-84 DLTHRV
+84 
-90 VLREIARYADDAPK
+90 LREIARYADDAPK

-169 GVDADWQPAPKNEK
+169 GVDADWQPAPKNER

-222 HPAATATGD
+222 HPAATATATGGD

-236 QTGPDPDTVAADE
+236 QTGPAPETAAADE
-249 LPNQNDI
+249 LPNRNVV
-256 PVQQPDPTGPAPETV
+256 PVQLPNPTDPAPETVAEAEIPNRNVVPVHHPDPTGPAPETV
-271 GEAKLSNR
+271 G
-279 NVVPVQLPNHTGP
+279 
-292 APENGA
+292 
-298 EDELSNQNEIPVQQP
+298 
-313 DPTGP
+313 
-318 APETAAEAEL
+318 EAEL

-338 PATEDDIAQ
+338 PATEDAIAQ

-352 WPLLNRDK
+352 WTSLNCANS
-360 TWRKGINAAIR
+360 WHKGIRAAIR
-371 WYQEHPQELLAQLE
+371 WYQEHPQELQAQLDD
-385 NLKLEL
+385 LKL

-408 ALETVTTPGTAEAR
+408 ALETVATPGTTEAR
-422 TMWAA
+422 TVWAA

-457 LTVLVASPNNAEWLE
+457 LTVLVASPHDAEWLE

-491 DVRFALGPPD
+491 DVRFALGPPG

-508 KQAIAGAAPNPN
+508 EQAGAEAAPNPN
-520 HR
+520 HP

>member
-11 SSAHRKRYRNNGYT
+11 ASTHRKRNRNKGYAG
-25 DHDNPLHRPRGASK
+25 HDNPLHRPGGGASK

-49 AASDH
+49 AASDQ
-54 LLHKEAPAAAP
+54 LLPRETPAAAP
-65 TPLGRPDINRWAI
+65 TPLGRPAINRWAI

-104 TITVNGLLVHLEAGE
+104 TITVNGLLVRLEAGE

-143 NLRGLGLLTTRPMP
+143 NLRGLGLLRTRPMP

-169 GVDADWQPAPKNEK
+169 GVDADWQPAPKNER

-209 IAYLESLLNDRYG
+209 IAYLESLLNGKYG
-222 HPAATATGD
+222 HPQATDGDAT
-231 GAQPN
+231 QPN
-236 QTGPDPDTVAADE
+236 QTGPDPETVAADE
-249 LPNQNDI
+249 LPNRNDV
-256 PVQQPDPTGPAPETV
+256 PVHQPDPPGPD
-271 GEAKLSNR
+271 
-279 NVVPVQLPNHTGP
+279 
-292 APENGA
+292 PENGA
-298 EDELSNQNEIPVQQP
+298 EAELSNRNKIPVQHP
-313 DPTGP
+313 DQTGP

-328 SNRNVVPVHQ
+328 PNRNYVPVHQ
-338 PATEDDIAQ
+338 PATEEAIAQ

-352 WPLLNRDK
+352 WTSLNCANS
-360 TWRKGINAAIR
+360 WHKGLRAAIR
-371 WYQEHPQELLAQLE
+371 WYQEHPQELQAQLDD
-385 NLKLEL
+385 LKL

-398 AAAKPAKAPA
+398 AAAQPAKGTV
-408 ALETVTTPGTAEAR
+408 ALETVATPGAVAAR
-422 TMWAA
+422 TLWAN

-457 LTVLVASPNNAEWLE
+457 LTVLTASPHNAEWLE
-472 QRVYQTIL
+472 QRLYQTIL
-480 RKLRQGSDQKL
+480 RALRQGSDQKL
-491 DVRFALGPPD
+491 DVRFALGPPG

-508 KQAIAGAAPNPN
+508 ELEGAGAAPSQN
-520 HR
+520 HGE